1 MSQQHYDPGYA
12 PGQEHFTGY
21 RLDLENHEE
30 IKANSSPYQQLMRSS
45 EWQEADLFSWWHVR
59 NQGQQGS
66 CRGHSLAANARLCYR
81 MAAGSIDLDEDG
93 VENEANL
100 QDDFSPDYCY
110 YVTQQYDGIRGDNG
124 ATIGGG
130 VKTGL
135 GGIAREI
142 DMPYTQAYDPGRV
155 TQELRRKAE
164 QWKFARYTKLE
175 DVDAVFDW
183 VGSGQGGLD
192 WGKVWPL
199 PFTKGCLVKSLSPNA
214 RGGGHATAGGTLI
227 KGRTLKALVPALA
240 NEVTD
245 DEWILQCMNS
255 HSSSAQFRGF
265 YFVTRKGCADILAHR
280 FTEAIG
286 WSDMAVPTVRPIDFR
301 KQSVFA

>member
-1 MSQQHYDPGYA
+1 MSIYDPGYN
-12 PGQEHFTGY
+12 PGEPGFTGY
-21 RLDLENHEE
+21 RLDLEDHDA
-30 IKANSSPYQQLMRSS
+30 IVAGSAPYTQLMRSS
-45 EWQEADLFSWWHVR
+45 EWQEADLFSWWRIR

-81 MAAGSIDLDEDG
+81 IAAGTIDLDEDG
-93 VENEANL
+93 QENEANL

-110 YVTQQYDGIRGDNG
+110 YECQRTNNIRGDSG
-124 ATIGGG
+124 AT
-130 VKTGL
+130 VA
-135 GGIAREI
+135 GGIPVGLAGVVREI
-142 DMPYTQAYDPGRV
+142 DMPYTVAYDPQRV
-155 TQELRRKAE
+155 TPALREKAK

-199 PFTKGCLVKSLSPNA
+199 PFTKGCLVKSMSSSA

-227 KGRTLKALVPALA
+227 RGKTLKALVPALA

-255 HSSSAQFRGF
+255 HSSSAQFKGF
-265 YFVTRKGCADILAHR
+265 YFVTRKGCADILAHSW
-280 FTEAIG
+280 TEAIG
-286 WSDMAVPTVRPIDFR
+286 WSDMAVPQVRPIDFR
-301 KQSVFA
+301 KQSVFG

>member
-1 MSQQHYDPGYA
+1 MNEQFYQPGYE
-12 PGQEHFTGY
+12 PGQENFTGY
-21 RLDLENHEE
+21 RLDLEDHHS
-30 IKANSSPYQQLMRSS
+30 IAANSAPYQQLMRSS
-45 EWQEADLFSWWHVR
+45 EWQEVDLFSWWHIR
-59 NQGQQGS
+59 NQGMQGS

-81 MAAGSIDLDEDG
+81 MAAGTIDLDEDG
-93 VENEANL
+93 RENEANL
-100 QDDFSPDYCY
+100 QDDFSPDYAY
-110 YVTQQYDGIRGDNG
+110 YESQKANNIRGDRG
-124 ATIGGG
+124 ATISGG
-130 VKTGL
+130 VPVGL
-135 GGIAREI
+135 AGVAREI
-142 DMPYTQAYDPGRV
+142 DMPYTVAYDPGRV
-155 TQELRRKAE
+155 TSELRQKAAKF
-164 QWKFARYTKLE
+164 KFARYTKLE

-199 PFTKGCLVKSLSPNA
+199 PFTKGCLVKGLSRAA

-227 KGRTLKALVPALA
+227 KGLTLKKLVPSLA

-265 YFVTRKGCADILAHR
+265 YFCTRKAVADILAHQ

-286 WSDMAVPTVRPIDFR
+286 WSDMAVPVVRPIDFR
-301 KQSVFA
+301 KQSVFG